1 MVVGPPTINPIIN
14 PPNINPIITPIVL
27 TINPSINTIVNLTN
41 TYQWPLLMQWQK
53 WDTTTEINAEQLKR
67 CGPPRWRT
75 MMQSAQS
82 HKLEPGQTGT
92 GNDWCI
98 YIYKVYTWPIYL
110 SIQPS
115 IYQSI
120 CSSNPIQSTCL
131 DYGQHRFKHPSMT
144 FSLDI
149 YIYIYI
155 LSRYAIWNIM
165 YDAEDCDDE
174 WLLSGLEGIL
184 FSNKLVRGLLWGRT
198 DDWSPWLIWLTST
211 DHWLWNLYVTWVTWL
226 QT

>member
-1 MVVGPPTINPIIN
+1 
-14 PPNINPIITPIVL
+14 
-27 TINPSINTIVNLTN
+27 
-41 TYQWPLLMQWQK
+41 MQWQK

-144 FSLDI
+144 ISLDI
-149 YIYIYI
+149 YIYNYLDMPFEISCMMLKIVMMNDY
-155 LSRYAIWNIM
+155 SVDWRASYFQTSWS
-165 YDAEDCDDE
+165 EDCFEDALMIDLHDWSDSHRPIIDCETYTWLE
-174 WLLSGLEGIL
+174 WLG
-184 FSNKLVRGLLWGRT
+184 FK
-198 DDWSPWLIWLTST
+198 
-211 DHWLWNLYVTWVTWL
+211 HK
-226 QT
+226 

>member
-1 MVVGPPTINPIIN
+1 
-14 PPNINPIITPIVL
+14 
-27 TINPSINTIVNLTN
+27 
-41 TYQWPLLMQWQK
+41 MQWLK

-67 CGPPRWRT
+67 CRPPRWRT

-98 YIYKVYTWPIYL
+98 YIYIKYIHD
-110 SIQPS
+110 PS
-115 IYQSI
+115 IYPSSHLSI
-120 CSSNPIQSTCL
+120 NLSAHPIQSNPPVSTMVNTDL
-131 DYGQHRFKHPSMT
+131 NIHQWRFLWT
-144 FSLDI
+144 
-149 YIYIYI
+149 YIYII
-155 LSRYAIWNIM
+155 ICGYAIWNIM

-174 WLLSGLEGIL
+174 WSLSGLEGIL